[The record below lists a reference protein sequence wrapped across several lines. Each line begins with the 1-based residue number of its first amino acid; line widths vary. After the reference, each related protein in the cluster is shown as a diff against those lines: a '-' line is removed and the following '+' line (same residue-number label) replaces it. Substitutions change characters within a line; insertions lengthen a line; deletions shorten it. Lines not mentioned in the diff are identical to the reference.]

1 MLLALEKRQEH
12 SQTMVY
18 VSPLRR
24 TIHTAIQAFK
34 DHPDPS
40 RIKFVVHPLL
50 REMT

>member
-1 MLLALEKRQEH
+1 MAGKAVGALTDIEV
-12 SQTMVY
+12 VY

-24 TIHTAIQAFK
+24 TIHTAIEAFK